1 MAKLVTVG
9 TFTSP
14 IDAHLAKGRLE
25 AEGISAFVAHEHHI
39 WANWVLSH
47 ALGGVKLQV
56 VSENAA
62 KAQAILKEHV
72 EGKYEA
78 ALEEEFPDIKGNACP
93 KCNSKEFKN
102 AIPFGL
108 LALVILTL
116 GLISVIFPVR
126 RENHT
131 CLKCGNKWNH

>member
-9 TFTSP
+9 TFTGP
-14 IDAHLAKGRLE
+14 IEAHLAKGRLE
-25 AEGISAFVAHEHHI
+25 AEGIPAFVAHEHHI
-39 WANWVLSH
+39 WANWGFSH

-62 KAQAILKEHV
+62 QAEAILKEQI

-78 ALEEEFPDIKGNACP
+78 ALKEEFPDIKDNACP
-93 KCNSKEFKN
+93 KCGSKDFKN
-102 AIPFGL
+102 SIPFGL
-108 LALVILTL
+108 LVLVVLSL
-116 GLISVIFPVR
+116 GLLAIIFPVR

-131 CLKCGNKWNH
+131 CLKCGSTWKY

>member
-9 TFTSP
+9 IFTGP

-25 AEGISAFVAHEHHI
+25 AEGIPTFIAHEHHI
-39 WANWVLSH
+39 WANWALSH

-56 VSENAA
+56 VSENAVQ
-62 KAQAILKEHV
+62 AQAILKEHV
-72 EGKYEA
+72 EGKYEI
-78 ALEEEFPDIKGNACP
+78 ALKEEFPDITGNSCP
-93 KCNSKEFKN
+93 RCGSKEFKS

-108 LALVILTL
+108 LDLVVLTL
-116 GLISVIFPVR
+116 GLISIIFPVR
-126 RENHT
+126 REKHT

>member
-9 TFTSP
+9 SFTGP
-14 IDAHLAKGRLE
+14 IEAHLAKGRLE
-25 AEGISAFVAHEHHI
+25 AEGIPAFVAHEHHV
-39 WANWVLSH
+39 WANWVFSH

-56 VSENAA
+56 MSENAA
-62 KAQAILKEHV
+62 QAVAILKEHV

-78 ALEEEFPDIKGNACP
+78 ALKEEFPDIKDNACP
-93 KCNSKEFKN
+93 KCGSKEFKS

-116 GLISVIFPVR
+116 GLVSIIFPVR
-126 RENHT
+126 RENQT